1 MVSLTVTC
9 WIAEAIEWVHLHA
22 IAAYLSCKNRQHS
35 GQQNYKKARIMLIA
49 LKIYC
54 TCQVV
59 GYKSVLKF
67 HVLGKRKALASKFP
81 RAQSNWAS
89 MGCAGPANSIHGGTT
104 SQLAGHVQWSSKPNA
119 KTRPNA
125 TSRLN
130 TFKYVC
136 AQALNTLS
144 SPVSKA
150 PSVLVSPP
158 LGCLLFDKGL
168 LWRTRRTC
176 VRNTDALKCS
186 VDIPWNS

>member
-67 HVLGKRKALASKFP
+67 HVLGKRKPLASKFP

-89 MGCAGPANSIHGGTT
+89 MGCAGPAIQSME
-104 SQLAGHVQWSSKPNA
+104 
-119 KTRPNA
+119 
-125 TSRLN
+125 
-130 TFKYVC
+130 
-136 AQALNTLS
+136 ALPHNLQDMFS
-144 SPVSKA
+144 
-150 PSVLVSPP
+150 
-158 LGCLLFDKGL
+158 GL
-168 LWRTRRTC
+168 L
-176 VRNTDALKCS
+176 NQMPKLDQMPPAA
-186 VDIPWNS
+186 WNI